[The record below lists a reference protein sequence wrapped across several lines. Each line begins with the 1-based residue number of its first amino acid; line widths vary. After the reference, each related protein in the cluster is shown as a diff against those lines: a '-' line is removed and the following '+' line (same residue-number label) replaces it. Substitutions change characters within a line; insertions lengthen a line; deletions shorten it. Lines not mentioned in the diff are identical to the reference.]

1 MIHTREEQLA
11 AFNRLLDIQ
20 EELRIKCPW
29 DRKQTMES
37 LRSYTI
43 EEVYEL
49 AAAIMKKEPAE
60 IKKELGDVLEHVI
73 FYSIIG
79 SEDGSFDIADVCNSL
94 CDKLIFRHPHIYG
107 HTMKADTEEQV
118 ERNWEQL
125 KLKEKGGNKTVL
137 GGIPEALP
145 TMVKAY
151 RIQDKAA
158 NAGFDWEKKEDVW
171 EKVKEEIEEFEAE
184 LRVTVPDNSAEK
196 EAIRDRQ
203 ERELGDLLFSII
215 NVARLYKLKP
225 DNALEKTNVKFIRRF
240 NYMEERAKKQGRAIG
255 ELSLEEMETLWQ
267 EARQS

>member
-1 MIHTREEQLA
+1 MHSREEQLA
-11 AFNRLLDIQ
+11 AFDRLLTIMD
-20 EELRIKCPW
+20 ELREKCPW
-29 DRKQTMES
+29 DRKQTFES
-37 LRSYTI
+37 LRQNTI
-43 EEVYEL
+43 EETYEL
-49 AAAIMKKEPAE
+49 ASAIIKKDMKEVS
-60 IKKELGDVLEHVI
+60 KELGDVLLHVI
-73 FYSIIG
+73 FYAKMG
-79 SEDGSFDIADVCNSL
+79 SETGEFDIADVCNQLS
-94 CDKLIFRHPHIYG
+94 DKLVFRHPHIYG
-107 HTMKADTEEQV
+107 EVQADKAEDVSKLWEEV
-118 ERNWEQL
+118 